1 MADKED
7 KKLFRITNRLGTFY
21 VVAKSFDAAAEA
33 LKSRLDKADYG
44 FYQHREAET
53 IDQIATEH
61 FFNGS
66 QQFDQNKD
74 NLIVTED

>member
-1 MADKED
+1 MKED
-7 KKLFRITNRLGTFY
+7 KKLFRITNGLGTFY

-33 LKSRLDKADYG
+33 LESRLNKADYG
-44 FYQHREAET
+44 FYQHREAKT
-53 IDQIATEH
+53 IDHIATEH

-74 NLIVTED
+74 NLIIMEE

>member
-44 FYQHREAET
+44 FYQHREAQT

-74 NLIVTED
+74 NLIIAED

>member
-1 MADKED
+1 MKED
-7 KKLFRITNRLGTFY
+7 KKLFRITNGLGTFY

-33 LKSRLDKADYG
+33 LKSRLDKAYYG
-44 FYQHREAET
+44 FYQHREAQT

-74 NLIVTED
+74 NLIVAED

>member
-44 FYQHREAET
+44 F
-53 IDQIATEH
+53 
-61 FFNGS
+61 
-66 QQFDQNKD
+66 
-74 NLIVTED
+74 